1 MNNKRTNKNTI
12 LDYSIIITLILLITI
27 LLLLFI
33 NPLNQKFIDLSM
45 QNEKL
50 EDELI
55 SVRSNFKSTIEQA
68 HKRSIY
74 INEKTKDNWDKIKSS
89 IRQINTLSADD
100 TFRSINEDAIIDYKI
115 SLFNTDI
122 MLREEAAS
130 YNMILPESIGLPE
143 EVEAKQ
149 NIEVLFDQLFVISKL
164 TRLAMKSGIKEV
176 VSIGCYPPKEH
187 LLMKDEN
194 AIVTEYPI
202 KINIITSYKE
212 LLNLLIN
219 FNKKGTFIAVSEIEI
234 LKADK
239 FNKDILHVDLVCSSF
254 NFNERHPDDGYI
266 NNETVN
272 EFLKELEQT
281 RNTSPG
287 RRGRTRGSE

>member
-1 MNNKRTNKNTI
+1 MNTSKKKQNTI
-12 LDYSIIITLILLITI
+12 LDYSIIITLIILIPVLLFV
-27 LLLLFI
+27 FI
-33 NPLNQKFIDLSM
+33 NPINQKFITLSM

-55 SVRSNFKSTIEQA
+55 SIRSNFKSTIEKA
-68 HKRSIY
+68 HAKSKY
-74 INEKTKDNWDKIKSS
+74 INEKTKDNWEKIKST

-143 EVEAKQ
+143 EVEEKQ
-149 NIEVLFDQLFVISKL
+149 NIEVLLDQLSVISRL
-164 TRLAMKSGIKEV
+164 TRLAMKSGVKEI
-176 VSIGCYPPKEH
+176 VSIGCYPPKEY
-187 LLMKDEN
+187 LLTEEEN

-202 KINIITSYKE
+202 NINIIVSYKE

-219 FNKKGTFIAVSEIEI
+219 FNKKGTFTAVSEIEI

-239 FNKDILHVDLVCSSF
+239 FNKDILYVDLVCSSF
-254 NFNERHPDDGYI
+254 GFNERHPEDGYI

-281 RNTSPG
+281 RKTSPG